1 VIVRD
6 VVESDV
12 ETVARVHWLSSNT
25 AYGRHDDF
33 ERRLQQS
40 RDAFELDYVRMLVAE
55 DRGEIVGL
63 ANVGVD
69 ELYALYVHPDHWG
82 SAAGQALLERAHEL
96 LAETCEEARLTVLA
110 ANPRARRFYERNGW
124 QLTETLIE
132 LHFGGEPV
140 EVCRYHKDFAT

>member
-25 AYGRHDDF
+25 AYARSDDF
-33 ERRLQQS
+33 QRRLRQS

-55 DRGEIVGL
+55 EAGEIVGL

-82 SAAGQALLERAHEL
+82 SGAGQALLDRVHEL
-96 LAETCEEARLTVLA
+96 LAETCEEAVLTVMTVNA
-110 ANPRARRFYERNGW
+110 RARRFYERNGW
-124 QLTETLIE
+124 ELTETLVE
-132 LHFGGEPV
+132 PHFGGEPT
-140 EVCRYHKDFAT
+140 EVCRYRRTFAT